1 LRFDSHKT
9 NYLNYFLAPSTIY
22 KKPTLIQRF
31 LNFIDKLTGGADEM
45 TSAQEKYID
54 ERFNDVGV
62 FKQRKKR
69 RH

>member
-1 LRFDSHKT
+1 VGY
-9 NYLNYFLAPSTIY
+9 N
-22 KKPTLIQRF
+22 QRF
-31 LNFIDKLTGGADEM
+31 LNFIDKLTGGADEI
-45 TSAQEKYID
+45 TPVQEKYMD